1 MIAKRAKAMDLSRV
15 IWCADTHTEC
25 DPTRLVISG
34 VPPLPH
40 VGMKEK
46 RDYFAT
52 HHDDLRR
59 FLIHEPR
66 GHQDMFGAVITDS
79 IRDDCDFG
87 LIFIDTGGYLDFC
100 GHGVMAATT
109 VMLELMGLTPIDP
122 QGIVSVDTLAG
133 VIKARA
139 IRGEALSVA
148 IEGVPSFM
156 VEKDSAVTTSVGTV
170 PVDIAFAGNFFGF
183 VDAPDLHTT
192 VSYENMR
199 QLVALAMEIKHQLNQ
214 RQWMYPESGEPCKVE
229 LVEIL
234 DEPVQPEARTKA
246 LVVFGD
252 GQVARD
258 PCASGTCAALAV
270 ETARGK
276 LQVGEE
282 YVCEGIVGSIYR
294 ASVLRTCHVGSFE
307 AVVPEIRGRTFITGM
322 SQFMLCK
329 DDPLPNG
336 WLLR

>member
-1 MIAKRAKAMDLSRV
+1 M
-15 IWCADTHTEC
+15 DTHTEC

-34 VPPLPH
+34 IPPLPY
-40 VGMKEK
+40 VGMREK
-46 RDYFAT
+46 KDYFAA
-52 HHDDLRR
+52 HYDDVRR
-59 FLIHEPR
+59 FLMHEPR
-66 GHQDMFGAVITDS
+66 GHQDMFGAIITDS

-87 LIFIDTGGYLDFC
+87 LIFIDTDGYLDFC

-109 VMLELMGLTPIDP
+109 VMLELMSLVPKDP
-122 QGIVSVDTLAG
+122 EGTVSVDTPAG

-139 IRGEALSVA
+139 IREGALSIA
-148 IEGVPSFM
+148 IEGVPSFV
-156 VEKDSAVTTSVGTV
+156 VEKGFSVPTSVGTV
-170 PVDIAFAGNFFGF
+170 PVDIAFAGNLFGF
-183 VDAPDLHTT
+183 VDALHLQAT
-192 VSYENMR
+192 VSYDNAK
-199 QLVALAMEIKHQLNQ
+199 QLVLLAMEIKHQLNQ
-214 RQWMYPESGEPCKVE
+214 RRWVHPESGEPSKVD

-234 DEPVQPEARTKA
+234 DEPLHPEARVRT

-252 GQVARD
+252 GQIARD

-276 LQVGEE
+276 LQAGEE

-294 ASVLRTCHVGSFE
+294 ASVLRTCRVGPFP

-322 SQFMLCK
+322 SQVVLCK
-329 DDPLPNG
+329 DDPLPSG

>member
-1 MIAKRAKAMDLSRV
+1 MKGAKAMDLSRV

-34 VPPLPH
+34 IPPLPH

-59 FLIHEPR
+59 FLMHEPR

-79 IRDDCDFG
+79 VRDDCDFG
-87 LIFIDTGGYLDFC
+87 LIFIDTDGYLDFC

-109 VMLELMGLTPIDP
+109 VMLELMGLTPIDS
-122 QGIVSVDTLAG
+122 QGIVSVETPAG

-139 IRGEALSVA
+139 IREGALSIAV
-148 IEGVPSFM
+148 EGVPSFM
-156 VEKDSAVTTSVGTV
+156 VERGFVVPTSVGTV

-183 VDAPDLHTT
+183 VDASDLHID
-192 VSYENMR
+192 VSYGNMR
-199 QLVALAMEIKHQLNQ
+199 QLVTLAMEIKHQLNH
-214 RQWMYPESGEPCKVE
+214 RKWTHPESGESCKVE

-234 DEPVQPEARTKA
+234 DEPVHPEARTKT

-258 PCASGTCAALAV
+258 PCASGTCATLAV
-270 ETARGK
+270 ETARGN

-294 ASVLRTCHVGSFE
+294 ASVLRTCRVGSSQ
-307 AVVPEIRGRTFITGM
+307 AIVPEIRGRTFITGM
-322 SQFMLCK
+322 SQFVLCK
-329 DDPLPNG
+329 DDPLPSG